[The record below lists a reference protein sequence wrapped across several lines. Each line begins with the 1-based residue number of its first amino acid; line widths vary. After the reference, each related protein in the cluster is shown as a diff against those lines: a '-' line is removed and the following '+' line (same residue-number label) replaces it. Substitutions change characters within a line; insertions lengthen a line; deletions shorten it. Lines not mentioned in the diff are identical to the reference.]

1 MPTAREGAIV
11 APQRATSLAAWD
23 TGTAMDLAY
32 LAEWANLL
40 IRWLHLV
47 AGIAWIGTSFYFIGL
62 DNQLDPPRDG
72 NPRVTGEQWSIH
84 GGGFYH
90 KQKYAVA
97 PERLPEKLHWFKWE
111 AYWTWISG
119 FSLFVLIY
127 WGSASTYL
135 VDPQVLDMAPWVAVL
150 VSAAMLAGGWVV
162 YDLICR
168 STWAEDETKL
178 SIAMVGLL
186 VVAAF
191 VACHLFSGRG
201 AFLQVGAMTGT
212 IMVANVA
219 MVIMPGQKKMVAAM
233 QAGQE
238 PDPKYGRWGKQR
250 SVHNTYLTLPVLFLM
265 ISPHYPMTWSHP
277 FNWVILLA
285 VALAGA
291 LVRQYFVSRQFG
303 RNPIILPAAATA
315 VVVGLMVVLRP
326 APAPSLAG
334 VEVPTMAEVQAI
346 SANHC
351 AGCHAAR
358 PTFEGIA
365 VAPKGVM
372 LETPQQLRRWAQAMR
387 QQVQTEAMPPGNLTE
402 MTAEERTKILAWI
415 AAGAPAQ

>member
-1 MPTAREGAIV
+1 
-11 APQRATSLAAWD
+11 
-23 TGTAMDLAY
+23 MDLAY

-40 IRWLHLV
+40 IRWLHLIT
-47 AGIAWIGTSFYFIGL
+47 GIAWIGTSFYFIGL

-72 NPRVTGEQWSIH
+72 NPRVKGEQWSIH

-97 PERLPEKLHWFKWE
+97 PAELPEKLHWFKWE

-119 FSLFVLIY
+119 FTLFVLIY
-127 WGSASTYL
+127 WGNASTYL
-135 VDPQVLDMAPWVAVL
+135 IDPQVLDMSPAVAVAI
-150 VSAAMLAGGWVV
+150 SAAMLAGGWVV

-168 STWAEDETKL
+168 SKFAEDETKL
-178 SIAMVGLL
+178 SIAMVALL
-186 VVAAF
+186 VVVAIL
-191 VACHLFSGRG
+191 ACHIFSGRG

-219 MVIMPGQKKMVAAM
+219 MVIMPGQRKMVAAM
-233 QAGQE
+233 REGRD

-265 ISPHYPMTWSHP
+265 ISPHYPMTWSHEW
-277 FNWVILLA
+277 NWVVLLA
-285 VALAGA
+285 ITLAGA

-303 RNPIILPAAATA
+303 RNPILLPVVATA
-315 VVVGLMVVLRP
+315 VIVGLMVLLRP

-334 VEVPTMAEVQAI
+334 VAVPTVAEVQAI
-346 SANHC
+346 AASHC
-351 AGCHAAR
+351 ASCHAAR
-358 PTFEGIA
+358 PTFDGIA

-372 LETPQQLRRWAQAMR
+372 LETPAQLRRWAQATR
-387 QQVQTEAMPPGNLTE
+387 QQVQTEAMPPGNMTD
-402 MTAEERTKILAWI
+402 MTAEERAKILAWI
-415 AAGAPAQ
+415 AAGAPLQ

>member
-1 MPTAREGAIV
+1 
-11 APQRATSLAAWD
+11 
-23 TGTAMDLAY
+23 MDAAY

-40 IRWLHLV
+40 IRWLHLIT
-47 AGIAWIGTSFYFIGL
+47 GIAWIGTSFYFIGL

-72 NPRVTGEQWSIH
+72 NPRVKGEQWSIH

-97 PERLPEKLHWFKWE
+97 PAELPEKLHWFKWE

-119 FSLFVLIY
+119 FTLFVLIY
-127 WGSASTYL
+127 WGNASTYL
-135 VDPQVLDMAPWVAVL
+135 IDPQVMDLSPAVAVAI
-150 VSAAMLAGGWVV
+150 SAAMLAGGWVV

-168 STWAEDETKL
+168 SKFGEDETKL
-178 SIAMVGLL
+178 SIAMVVLL

-191 VACHLFSGRG
+191 VACHIFSGRG

-219 MVIMPGQKKMVAAM
+219 MVIMPGQRKMVAAM
-233 QAGQE
+233 REGRD
-238 PDPKYGRWGKQR
+238 PDPRYGRWGKQR

-265 ISPHYPMTWSHP
+265 ISPHYPMTWSHEW
-277 FNWVILLA
+277 NWVVLLA
-285 VALAGA
+285 ITLAGA

-303 RNPIILPAAATA
+303 RNPILLPVVATA
-315 VVVGLMVVLRP
+315 VIVGLMVLLRP

-334 VEVPTMAEVQAI
+334 VAVPTVAEVQAI
-346 SANHC
+346 AASHC
-351 AGCHAAR
+351 ASCHAAR
-358 PTFEGIA
+358 PTFDGIA

-372 LETPQQLRRWAQAMR
+372 LETPAQLRRWAQATR
-387 QQVQTEAMPPGNLTE
+387 QQVQTEAMPPGNMTD
-402 MTAEERTKILAWI
+402 MTAEERAKILAWI
-415 AAGAPAQ
+415 AAGAPLQ

>member
-1 MPTAREGAIV
+1 MP
-11 APQRATSLAAWD
+11 PQGHSDL
-23 TGTAMDLAY
+23 MDAAY

-40 IRWLHLV
+40 IRWLHLIT
-47 AGIAWIGTSFYFIGL
+47 GIAWIGTSFYFIGL

-72 NPRVTGEQWSIH
+72 NPRVKGEQWSIH

-97 PERLPEKLHWFKWE
+97 PAELPEKLHWFKWE

-119 FSLFVLIY
+119 FTLFVLIY
-127 WGSASTYL
+127 WGNASTYL
-135 VDPQVLDMAPWVAVL
+135 IDPQVMDLSPAVAVAI
-150 VSAAMLAGGWVV
+150 SAAMLAGGWVV

-168 STWAEDETKL
+168 SKFGEDETKL
-178 SIAMVGLL
+178 SIAMVVLL

-191 VACHLFSGRG
+191 VACHIFSGRG

-219 MVIMPGQKKMVAAM
+219 MVIMPGQRKMVAAM
-233 QAGQE
+233 RVGRD
-238 PDPKYGRWGKQR
+238 PDPRYGRWGKQR

-265 ISPHYPMTWSHP
+265 ISPHYPMTWSHEW
-277 FNWVILLA
+277 NWVVLLA
-285 VALAGA
+285 ITLAGA

-303 RNPIILPAAATA
+303 RNPILLPVVATA
-315 VVVGLMVVLRP
+315 VIVGLMVLLRP

-334 VEVPTMAEVQAI
+334 VAVPTVAEVQAI
-346 SANHC
+346 AASHC
-351 AGCHAAR
+351 ASCHAAR
-358 PTFEGIA
+358 PTFDGIA

-372 LETPQQLRRWAQAMR
+372 LETPAQLRRWAQATR
-387 QQVQTEAMPPGNLTE
+387 QQVQTEAMPPGNMTD
-402 MTAEERTKILAWI
+402 MTAEERAKILAWI
-415 AAGAPAQ
+415 AAGAPLQ

>member
-1 MPTAREGAIV
+1 
-11 APQRATSLAAWD
+11 
-23 TGTAMDLAY
+23 MDAAY

-40 IRWLHLV
+40 IRWLHLIT
-47 AGIAWIGTSFYFIGL
+47 GIAWIGTSFYFIGL

-72 NPRVTGEQWSIH
+72 NPRVKGEQWSIH

-97 PERLPEKLHWFKWE
+97 PAELPEKLHWFKWE

-119 FSLFVLIY
+119 FTLFVLIY
-127 WGSASTYL
+127 WGHASTYL
-135 VDPQVLDMAPWVAVL
+135 IDPQVMDLSPAVAVAI
-150 VSAAMLAGGWVV
+150 SAAMLAGGWVV

-168 STWAEDETKL
+168 SKFGEDETKL
-178 SIAMVGLL
+178 SIAMVALL
-186 VVAAF
+186 VVAAIL
-191 VACHLFSGRG
+191 ACHIFSGRG

-219 MVIMPGQKKMVAAM
+219 MVIMPGQRKMVAAM
-233 QAGQE
+233 QEGRE

-265 ISPHYPMTWSHP
+265 ISPHYPLTWSHP
-277 FNWVILLA
+277 LNWLVLLA
-285 VALAGA
+285 IALAGA

-303 RNPIILPAAATA
+303 RNPILLPVVATA
-315 VVVGLMVVLRP
+315 VIVGLMVLLRP

-334 VEVPTMAEVQAI
+334 VAVPTVAEVQAI
-346 SANHC
+346 AASHC
-351 AGCHAAR
+351 ASCHAAR
-358 PTFEGIA
+358 PTFDGIA

-372 LETPQQLRRWAQAMR
+372 LETPAQLRRWAQAMR
-387 QQVQTEAMPPGNLTE
+387 QQVQTEAMPPGNMTD
-402 MTAEERTKILAWI
+402 MTAEERAKILAWI
-415 AAGAPAQ
+415 AAGAPLQ

>member
-1 MPTAREGAIV
+1 
-11 APQRATSLAAWD
+11 
-23 TGTAMDLAY
+23 MDAAY

-40 IRWLHLV
+40 IRWLHLIT
-47 AGIAWIGTSFYFIGL
+47 GIAWIGTSFYFIGL

-72 NPRVTGEQWSIH
+72 NPRVKGEQWSIH

-97 PERLPEKLHWFKWE
+97 PAELPEKLHWFKWE

-119 FSLFVLIY
+119 FTLFVLIY
-127 WGSASTYL
+127 WGNASTYL
-135 VDPQVLDMAPWVAVL
+135 IDPQVMDISPAVAVAI
-150 VSAAMLAGGWVV
+150 SAAMLAGGWVV

-168 STWAEDETKL
+168 SKFGEDETKL
-178 SIAMVGLL
+178 SIAMVVLL

-191 VACHLFSGRG
+191 VACHIFSGRG

-219 MVIMPGQKKMVAAM
+219 MVIMPGQRKMVAAM
-233 QAGQE
+233 REGRD

-265 ISPHYPMTWSHP
+265 ISPHYPMTWSHEW
-277 FNWVILLA
+277 NWVVLLA
-285 VALAGA
+285 ITLAGA

-303 RNPIILPAAATA
+303 RNPILLPVVATA
-315 VVVGLMVVLRP
+315 VIVGLMVLLRP

-334 VEVPTMAEVQAI
+334 VAVPTVAEVQAI
-346 SANHC
+346 AASHC
-351 AGCHAAR
+351 ASCHAAR
-358 PTFEGIA
+358 PTFDGIA
-365 VAPKGVM
+365 AAPKGVM
-372 LETPQQLRRWAQAMR
+372 LETPAQLRRWAQATR
-387 QQVQTEAMPPGNLTE
+387 QQVQTEAMPPGNMTD
-402 MTAEERTKILAWI
+402 MTAEERAKILAWI
-415 AAGAPAQ
+415 AAGAPLQ